1 MITVFGENS
10 CDNFVTFYFTPYGD
24 FFGDLPELV
33 TIKVIVWSPRLV
45 TMHVTILSL
54 FVSPNMVIFK
64 VIHRIFLTKCHLN
77 WWKSSGFTNLGDNP
91 IENVLGLLYEFLGP
105 FLGPLGTQVRHIQ
118 YSWQVLKAILW
129 QDSTLSLPHQNGCI
143 QITTFDHVMQ

>member
-54 FVSPNMVIFK
+54 FVSPNVVIFK

-91 IENVLGLLYEFLGP
+91 IENVLGLLYGRVCKLETCSKWVQNFSGIGDKQNQYFGPIWEFGTLAVR
-105 FLGPLGTQVRHIQ
+105 LDQTSIPL
-118 YSWQVLKAILW
+118 LW
-129 QDSTLSLPHQNGCI
+129 K
-143 QITTFDHVMQ
+143 